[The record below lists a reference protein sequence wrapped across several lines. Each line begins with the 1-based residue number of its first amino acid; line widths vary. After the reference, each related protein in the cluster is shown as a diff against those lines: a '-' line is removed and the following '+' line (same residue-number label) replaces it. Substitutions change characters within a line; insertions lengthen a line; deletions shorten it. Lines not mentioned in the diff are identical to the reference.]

1 MNQDHQKITQ
11 NFSEFIDGFNTL
23 ILSTCNSDAVP
34 EASYAPFI
42 RDGNTFCI
50 FVSELAVHT
59 RNLIN
64 NPRASLLF
72 IEDEDKTQNLF
83 ARRRANITVK
93 AEEIPR
99 KSAEAKRL
107 LDKME
112 AVLGNTVQLLRNLD
126 DFHLFA
132 LHPVEA
138 SYTEGFGKAY
148 RLTGNSLS
156 QVEHLSRR

>member
-1 MNQDHQKITQ
+1 MNQDHQKIAQ
-11 NFSEFIDGFNTL
+11 DFSEFIDGFNSL

-42 RDGNTFCI
+42 RDENVFCI

-59 RNLIN
+59 RNLFN
-64 NPRASLLF
+64 SPQASLLF
-72 IEDEDKTQNLF
+72 IEDEDKTRNLF
-83 ARRRANITVK
+83 ARRRATITVN

-99 KSAEAKRL
+99 SAPDADRL
-107 LDKME
+107 LDNME
-112 AVLGNTVQLLRNLD
+112 AALGNTVQLLRGLG
-126 DFHLFA
+126 DFHLFV

-156 QVEHLSRR
+156 QVEHLNRR

>member
-1 MNQDHQKITQ
+1 MNQDHQKIAQ
-11 NFSEFIDGFNTL
+11 DFSEFIDGFNSL

-59 RNLIN
+59 RNLLN
-64 NPRASLLF
+64 NPQASLLF
-72 IEDEDKTQNLF
+72 IEDEDKTRNLF
-83 ARRRANITVK
+83 ARRRATITVK
-93 AEEIPR
+93 AEEIHR
-99 KSAEAKRL
+99 KSAEAERL

-112 AVLGNTVQLLRNLD
+112 AVLGNTVQLLRGLG
-126 DFHLFA
+126 DFHLFVF
-132 LHPVEA
+132 HPVEA

-156 QVEHLSRR
+156 QVEHLNRR